1 MDTSKLEEQI
11 DKDIPLLANEYP
23 YRRLIVL
30 MLYLIA
36 KILFAG
42 VKELKEA
49 NVAFRRII

>member
-11 DKDIPLLANEYP
+11 DKDIPLLVNEYLH
-23 YRRLIVL
+23 RRLTVL
-30 MLYLIA
+30 ILYLIA

-49 NVAFRRII
+49 NNAFRRI